1 MLYLYLLACLIS
13 VNAENQDVY
22 IQESWHNGFHG
33 YIRLAPVEEL
43 HGWKIRVNFNAAVGT
58 LEVWNAKVIHESSDR
73 KEFVLTNVGV
83 SGHVMAG
90 STLKVDFIVRGT
102 VGSIHT
108 VTFETVYAAT
118 TTHAATTPT
127 TVATTT
133 TPKTIATTTPTT
145 IVTTTTPQ
153 VVQSCVDDSRINCDQ
168 SVCNTDLRMFCPS
181 TCRDCSP
188 ATTSTPCNDDPF
200 VSCSPSICSHQVLKD
215 FCRTTCGQCPGQC
228 NYDPLVICKLSLY
241 VHPVLK
247 QFCNATCGICPG
259 NISTTQ
265 NQQPAITNM
274 PFVVGK

>member
-1 MLYLYLLACLIS
+1 MLYLYLLVGLAS

-33 YIRLAPVEEL
+33 YIRLAPEEDL

-58 LEVWNAKVIHESSDR
+58 LQVWNAKIIHESSDR
-73 KEFVLTNVGV
+73 KEFVLTNVDV
-83 SGHVMAG
+83 SEHVMAG
-90 STLKVDFIVRGT
+90 STLKLDFIVRGT
-102 VGSIHT
+102 VSPIHT
-108 VTFETVYAAT
+108 ATVTLETGYAAT

-215 FCRTTCGQCPGQC
+215 FCRTTCGQCPGF
-228 NYDPLVICKLSLY
+228 DSFLL
-241 VHPVLK
+241 
-247 QFCNATCGICPG
+247 TG

-274 PFVVGK
+274 PLVVGK